1 MAKVTVQSGNVT
13 VEAEGQKELFETLA
27 EYQEVFAIA
36 KCGGCD
42 KDNLRYTVREQEDK
56 KGKTHKYFEIRCQDC
71 YAKLPFG
78 QHDNGKTLFPKS
90 WVRWDRD
97 AQQEVQLDARD

>member
-1 MAKVTVQSGNVT
+1 MAKVTVTVGNVA

-27 EYQEVFAIA
+27 AYQEVFAVA
-36 KCGGCD
+36 TCGGCG
-42 KDNLRYTVREQEDK
+42 KDNLRFTVRTQADQR
-56 KGKTHKYFEIRCQDC
+56 GKEHRYFEIRCQDC

-78 QHDNGKTLFPKS
+78 QHDNGQTLFPKK

-97 AQQEVQLDARD
+97 SGQEVDL